1 MTFTEKAIM
10 DEKALYNTGIRE
22 GTELGKKLGKEEG
35 EQRKKMEVIKKMLK
49 ENFDKNV
56 IKKIANATDEEI
68 EEAKKRRN
76 RNKVA

>member
-1 MTFTEKAIM
+1 M

-22 GTELGKKLGKEEG
+22 GREEG

-76 RNKVA
+76 RNKAA